1 MILLSMLIIILS
13 IVIIL
18 HLIKF
23 LNDRNKKKE
32 GFVENKNEGAANKRD
47 NVDNTS
53 FMPDLHGEILKK
65 MKDSNATKNKEAI
78 LNDTKTQ
85 EEINI
90 ENSNKTIATELQ
102 NKIKEM
108 MSINEDVKSLNESF
122 TSRKI

>member
-32 GFVENKNEGAANKRD
+32 GFVENKNEGAANTRD

-53 FMPDLHGEILKK
+53 FTPDLHGEILKK

-108 MSINEDVKSLNESF
+108 MSINEDVKRLNESF

>member
-53 FMPDLHGEILKK
+53 FTPDLHGEILKK

-108 MSINEDVKSLNESF
+108 MSINEDVKRLNESF

>member
-1 MILLSMLIIILS
+1 MLIIILS

-53 FMPDLHGEILKK
+53 FTPDLHGEILKK

-108 MSINEDVKSLNESF
+108 MSINEDVKRLNESF

>member
-108 MSINEDVKSLNESF
+108 MSINEDVKRLNESF